1 MNNKDVGFI
10 VSIVPFREHDAMVHF
25 LGYEYGLIRMI
36 LPGYYRAKSKQGRLG
51 LEFSK
56 VQYRFNFQEHKL
68 NRIIGG
74 ESINAY
80 LQVRQ
85 NLDWLMYM
93 SLVSEL
99 TVRCFDFDSHHLFY
113 QWFENCIES
122 NNLEVHCIKY
132 LAFIIQTQGFTPDVE
147 GCVMCGSTNVNA
159 FSIEHGGYVCA
170 THAQHT
176 TKTTKSL
183 MIALLGI
190 FSNRD
195 VDAYLE
201 TINRYD
207 LLKILVEYLEFHGDY
222 KFNSWKLISDV

>member
-10 VSIVPFREHDAMVHF
+10 VSIVPYREHDAMVHF
-25 LGYEYGLIRMI
+25 LGKEYGLLRLI
-36 LPGYYRAKSKQGRLG
+36 LPGYYRAKSKQARLG

-56 VQYRFNFQEHKL
+56 VQYRFNYQDQKL

-85 NLDWLMYM
+85 NLNWLMYM

-99 TVRCFDFDSHHLFY
+99 TVRCYDPEDNFAFF
-113 QWFENCIES
+113 QWFEKCIDSQDIERA
-122 NNLEVHCIKY
+122 CIQFIVY
-132 LAFIIQTQGFTPDVE
+132 LIQSQGFTPDVT
-147 GCVMCGSTNVNA
+147 GCVICGKTQVNA
-159 FSIEHGGYVCA
+159 FDVQKGGYVCA
-170 THAQHT
+170 THAPYHV
-176 TKTTKSL
+176 KTSKEV
-183 MIALLGI
+183 MVALLGL
-190 FSNRD
+190 FTGRLVED
-195 VDAYLE
+195 YLN
-201 TINRYD
+201 TINKQE

>member
-1 MNNKDVGFI
+1 MNNKDIGFI

-25 LGYEYGLIRMI
+25 LGYEYGLIRMV

-56 VQYRFNFQEHKL
+56 VQYRFNYQNQKL

-85 NLDWLMYM
+85 DLDWLMYM

-99 TVRCFDFDSHHLFY
+99 TVRCYDANTHASFY
-113 QWFENCIES
+113 NWFENCIES
-122 NNLEVHCIKY
+122 TDLKVLCIKY
-132 LAFIIQTQGFTPDVE
+132 LAFLIQLQGFTPDVE
-147 GCVMCGSTNVNA
+147 GCVVCGNTHVNA
-159 FSIEHGGYVCA
+159 FSIEQGGYVCA
-170 THAQHT
+170 THAYHQF
-176 TKTTKSL
+176 KTTKSL

-190 FSNRD
+190 FSDRD

-201 TINRYD
+201 TINQYE